1 MGHAKEACLEGVT
14 QAALGTKRLGGGRLW
29 MLPVL
34 RLRHCLSLS
43 CCSWSLYLSRCYRG
57 MLLPRAAPS
66 CQLARVAGA
75 PLTPT
80 EGI

>member
-34 RLRHCLSLS
+34 RLRHCLCPAVPGACTFPGVIGGCFSPEQPLPA
-43 CCSWSLYLSRCYRG
+43 SWLEWLE
-57 MLLPRAAPS
+57 PP
-66 CQLARVAGA
+66 
-75 PLTPT
+75 
-80 EGI
+80 